1 MVNYRKKK
9 KKKKNGE
16 KTNVR
21 GYFDSWDSNNF
32 EIEPRSNLTDATK
45 GSKRNL
51 YVTIGQGSER
61 RITQGKT
68 HESIL
73 EQSKKYVIREKISC
87 GTSD

>member
-1 MVNYRKKK
+1 MFAGISIRWTRTTSKSNHVRTWPTRRRDLN
-9 KKKKNGE
+9 E
-16 KTNVR
+16 K
-21 GYFDSWDSNNF
+21 
-32 EIEPRSNLTDATK
+32 
-45 GSKRNL
+45 L